1 MQRVPTLSKAN
12 WHSKLEVKVRVY
24 SKKILRIV
32 FFKIARYYLPARRE
46 KGWGME
52 GLQKTFDLL
61 CPLNA
66 EDNDRETLESYLDQ
80 GSIADLVEEQVLL
93 KRSLLLDIVTRESRQ
108 SCCFTAGYTRWTGS
122 DNFHSLFVAQI

>member
-12 WHSKLEVKVRVY
+12 WHSQLEAKVRVY
-24 SKKILRIV
+24 SKKLLRIV
-32 FFKIARYYLPARRE
+32 FFKIVRYYLLARRE
-46 KGWGME
+46 KSWGME

-66 EDNDRETLESYLDQ
+66 EDNDRETLECYLDQ

>member
-1 MQRVPTLSKAN
+1 
-12 WHSKLEVKVRVY
+12 
-24 SKKILRIV
+24 
-32 FFKIARYYLPARRE
+32 
-46 KGWGME
+46 ME
-52 GLQKTFDLL
+52 GLQKKFDLL

>member
-12 WHSKLEVKVRVY
+12 WHSQLEAKVRVY
-24 SKKILRIV
+24 STNYRIV
-32 FFKIARYYLPARRE
+32 FLVKIARYYLLARRE
-46 KGWGME
+46 KSWGME